1 MTETITKLKLKYG
14 EIEFEIEGSPETV
27 AKEREEFQKTLI
39 PAMEAFLQRR
49 KTTYIQEPIFQEKEL
64 PANDTKLISCTHT
77 HNTNFANF
85 AHFLKEK
92 NFTTD
97 VDKVIAA
104 VYYISEICNKDIITR
119 DDIEQE
125 FKNAK
130 QPNLTNL
137 SAAITVNIKKA
148 HMEELEKIDNKR
160 IFRILQPGIDYCNN
174 YIPKEENSKKSTKG
188 IKHNKT
194 KKPKDYHSLSI
205 PVDDLHME
213 EKYCDITKLSKIDEQ
228 VWVLI
233 YMYTKETEFN
243 TFTRQELQRI
253 MKEKFS
259 LPLTNQQIRRFFEN
273 AGKNV
278 DKVQCGREHAIKLL
292 QGGLKKAEE
301 IINSNK

>member
-77 HNTNFANF
+77 HNKNFANF

-137 SAAITVNIKKA
+137 SAAIAVNIKKA
-148 HMEELEKIDNKR
+148 HMEELEKVDNKR
-160 IFRILQPGIDYCNN
+160 TFRILQPGIDYCNN

-188 IKHNKT
+188 IKHSKA
-194 KKPKDYHSLSI
+194 KQQKDYPSLAI
-205 PVDDLHME
+205 TVDELHMD
-213 EKYCDITKLSKIDEQ
+213 KYCDITKLQKFAEQ
-228 VWVLI
+228 IWVLMH
-233 YMYTKETEFN
+233 MYTEETQFN
-243 TFTRQELQRI
+243 SFTKQELQRI
-253 MKEKFS
+253 MKEKFN
-259 LPLTNQQIRRFFEN
+259 LPASDKQIRTFFEN
-273 AGKNV
+273 AGKDV
-278 DKVQCGREHAIKLL
+278 DKVKIGKELSIRLL
-292 QGGLKKAEE
+292 LGGKQKAEN
-301 IINSNK
+301 IINKHKS